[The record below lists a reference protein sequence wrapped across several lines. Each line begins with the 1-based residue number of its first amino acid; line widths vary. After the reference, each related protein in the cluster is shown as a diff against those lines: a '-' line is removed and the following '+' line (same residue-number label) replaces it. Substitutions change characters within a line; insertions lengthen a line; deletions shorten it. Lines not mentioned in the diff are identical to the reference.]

1 MSVRQAWVFT
11 CTRCGHESGGYPDE
25 AAAERA
31 EETHGLF
38 EHSGPPRKEAGDAD
52 PR

>member
-38 EHSGPPRKEAGDAD
+38 EHSGPPRKEAGNEGT
-52 PR
+52 